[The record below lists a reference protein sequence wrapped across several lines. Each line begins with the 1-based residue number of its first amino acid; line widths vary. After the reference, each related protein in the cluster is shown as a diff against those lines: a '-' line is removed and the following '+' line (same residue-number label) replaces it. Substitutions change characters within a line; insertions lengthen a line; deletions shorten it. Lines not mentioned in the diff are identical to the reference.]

1 METMSV
7 NAANDRSALS
17 VAGARESTREVLG
30 GMVPMAVAEA
40 ADSVVLV
47 VSELVT
53 NALRHAVAP
62 APWT

>member
-7 NAANDRSALS
+7 SAANDRSALS

-30 GMVPMAVAEA
+30 GMVPMAVA